1 MKWAVRRK
9 ISRVFVT
16 FCLIASFSRLGLSQN
31 TAPQSDNST
40 GGQQNVSEMLKD
52 IDRLIEQNRQLETQ
66 NRELMEKVEAL
77 RRALASQN
85 PATAAAQQKPVETAT
100 AANHATT
107 DAREAEPAEQPKT
120 VAVSTTPEE
129 EKKNT
134 EEQKKWGT
142 YTPNFG
148 FKLAN
153 TEYGDVNL
161 SIFTYVRYLN
171 QRLLAPTSTNAF
183 GTVSNIQQR
192 QDFELNKVQFK
203 FLGWLLSP
211 KLRYFL
217 YSWTNN
223 AAMGRSFYIALA
235 GYAGYNF
242 NKHFSLWGGLNGLPG
257 TRSIEGNFPFW
268 LSVDA
273 RHSADEFF
281 RPSYSQG
288 IWAKGQITDKLRYH
302 VMLGNN
308 LSTLGVN
315 AAQFNNKL
323 NTVSSA
329 LVWEPTTGEFG
340 PGFGDY
346 EDHQKVATRVGIHF
360 TRSDENRESQ
370 PATDAF
376 ENTQI
381 RLTDGT
387 IIFTP
392 NIFGPGVT
400 VTDVRYR
407 MSSIDGG
414 IKYKG
419 KALEGEYYLRWL
431 DNYKGPG
438 TSVIPNF
445 FDHGFQMQGSTM
457 VVPKTFQVYLGGSK
471 IFGTF
476 GDPWDTRLGTNFF
489 PFKNRVVRWNNE
501 LIYMSKS
508 PVGYTAIPFTL
519 GGKGWAFH
527 SNFEIAF

>member
-1 MKWAVRRK
+1 VKWALWRTNLRLFLLLCV
-9 ISRVFVT
+9 
-16 FCLIASFSRLGLSQN
+16 IASVSGLGNSQT
-31 TAPQSDNST
+31 TAPQPGNST
-40 GGQQNVSEMLKD
+40 AAPQNVSEILKD
-52 IDRLIEQNRQLETQ
+52 LDRLIEQNRQLETQ

-77 RRALASQN
+77 RRALASQG
-85 PATAAAQQKPVETAT
+85 
-100 AANHATT
+100 ATT
-107 DAREAEPAEQPKT
+107 SQTQTAVAEQKQSEAATTPTETVAAVEKPEQAEPPKA
-120 VAVSTTPEE
+120 VATVSTAPEG
-129 EKKNT
+129 K
-134 EEQKKWGT
+134 QKWGS

-153 TEYGDVNL
+153 TEYGDANL

-192 QDFELNKVQFK
+192 QDVELNKVQFK

-235 GYAGYNF
+235 GYSGFNF

-273 RHSADEFF
+273 RESADEFF

-288 IWAKGQITDKLRYH
+288 IWSKGQITDTLRYH
-302 VMLGNN
+302 VMVGNN

-315 AAQFNNKL
+315 AAQFNNKF

-346 EDHQKVATRVGIHF
+346 EDHQKLATRLGIHF

-407 MSSIDGG
+407 MSTIDGG
-414 IKYKG
+414 LKYKG
-419 KALEGEYYLRWL
+419 KAVEGEYFMRWL

-438 TSVIPNF
+438 TSIVPDF
-445 FDHGFQMQGSTM
+445 FDHGFQMQTSAM
-457 VVPKTFQVYLGGSK
+457 VVPKTWQVYLGGSK
-471 IFGTF
+471 IFGSH

-501 LIYMSKS
+501 VIYMSKS

-527 SNFEIAF
+527 SNWEIAF

>member
-1 MKWAVRRK
+1 MTGPRWKTRCEFLILLFVIGSCSTSGNCQTASSRADSSSGGGPAS
-9 ISRVFVT
+9 ISD
-16 FCLIASFSRLGLSQN
+16 A
-31 TAPQSDNST
+31 
-40 GGQQNVSEMLKD
+40 LKD
-52 IDRLIEQNRQLETQ
+52 IDRLVEQNQQLETQ
-66 NRELMEKVEAL
+66 NQELMNQIKSLRELLTHQAGTE
-77 RRALASQN
+77 
-85 PATAAAQQKPVETAT
+85 
-100 AANHATT
+100 T
-107 DAREAEPAEQPKT
+107 DATKKEEVLAKSSATDAAGAPSTGEASVTANPQGT
-120 VAVSTTPEE
+120 QQ
-129 EKKNT
+129 EKKT
-134 EEQKKWGT
+134 WGS

-153 TEYGDVNL
+153 TEYGDANL

-171 QRLLAPTSTNAF
+171 QRLLAPTSTNFF

-203 FLGWLLSP
+203 FLGWLLSE

-235 GYAGYNF
+235 GYSGFNF

-273 RHSADEFF
+273 RESADEFF

-315 AAQFNNKL
+315 AGQFNNKL

-346 EDHQKVATRVGIHF
+346 EDHQKLATRVGIHF
-360 TRSDENRESQ
+360 TRSDENKESQ

-419 KALEGEYYLRWL
+419 YAVEGEYYMRWL
-431 DNYKGPG
+431 DNIKGPG
-438 TSVIPNF
+438 TSIVPDF
-445 FDHGFQMQGSTM
+445 FDHGFQIQTSAM
-457 VVPKTFQVYLGGSK
+457 VVPKTWQVYLGGSK
-471 IFGTF
+471 IFGSH

-501 LIYMSKS
+501 LIYMAKS

-519 GGKGWAFH
+519 GGKGWVYH
-527 SNFEIAF
+527 SNWEIAF

>member
-1 MKWAVRRK
+1 MLCV
-9 ISRVFVT
+9 
-16 FCLIASFSRLGLSQN
+16 IASLSVSGLCQG
-31 TAPQSDNST
+31 TAPQTDNST
-40 GGQQNVSEMLKD
+40 GGQLNVSEMLTD

-66 NRELMEKVEAL
+66 NRELMEKVEDL
-77 RRALASQN
+77 RQALASQQ
-85 PATAAAQQKPVETAT
+85 ATASQTQKIVPEQKQSGAVTGSKEAVAAVQKPEDTESPKGVAT
-100 AANHATT
+100 VSATNQK
-107 DAREAEPAEQPKT
+107 DNN
-120 VAVSTTPEE
+120 
-129 EKKNT
+129 EKDT
-134 EEQKKWGT
+134 KWGT

-171 QRLLAPTSTNAF
+171 QRLLAPTATNAF

-360 TRSDENRESQ
+360 TRSDENTESQ
-370 PATDAF
+370 PNTDAF

-419 KALEGEYYLRWL
+419 NALEGEYYLRWL
-431 DNYKGPG
+431 DHYKGPG
-438 TSVIPNF
+438 TSIIPDF
-445 FDHGFQMQGSTM
+445 FDHGFQLQASTM
-457 VVPKTFQVYLGGSK
+457 VVPKIFQVYLGGSK